1 MISAQI
7 QLTDQDAR
15 STASSRGSAKLGQLA
30 STADGRQ
37 YAYGTAGAVALSAG
51 KLNISSP
58 LVANHITRTAAATA
72 AGSTS
77 VAVAVGATAVTADQY
92 AGGFLAVDVGP
103 GQNLYLIVGNTSAGS
118 SGTTTVTLAEPLTV
132 ALTTSSKLSLYPNTY
147 ANLIVSS
154 SAVAFQA
161 AGVANVD
168 VAAANYAWFQ
178 VNGYCA
184 VLSDGAITKG
194 AGAIISDAVA
204 GAVEIEVAATVTQ
217 RIGFAPEL
225 TVDTAYK
232 PIFLTLR

>member
-1 MISAQI
+1 MFSAQI
-7 QLTDQDAR
+7 QLNEQDAR
-15 STASSRGSAKLGQLA
+15 STSSVRQGAKLGQLA

-37 YAYGTAGAVALSAG
+37 FAYGQAGAVALSAG

-58 LVANHITRTAAATA
+58 LVANHITRTGIATA
-72 AGSTS
+72 AGSTQVS
-77 VAVAVGATAVTADQY
+77 FVLGATAATADQY
-92 AGGFLAVDVGP
+92 AGGYLAVDVGP
-103 GQNLYLIVGNTSAGS
+103 GQNLYLIVGNTATASAG
-118 SGTTTVTLAEPLTV
+118 TITVTIAEPLTV
-132 ALTTSSKLSLYPNTY
+132 ALTTSSRLSLYPNPS
-147 ANLIVSS
+147 AGLIVSS

-168 VAAANYAWFQ
+168 VAISNFGWFQ
-178 VNGYCA
+178 VSGYCA

-194 AGAIISDAVA
+194 AGCIISDAVA

-217 RIGFAPEL
+217 RVGFAPEL